1 MEHKNKLVAKT
12 SPELKEIWSP
22 NNTLLFSEIRENS
35 AKIAKWICPVY
46 NLEYEREIRRQVKG
60 TRKSPY
66 VTGRKV
72 VKGVNDIFTTHPWL
86 EQIWNFELN
95 EVDPETISEVNRLK
109 IWWTCPETKAP
120 YQRLLKTQIE
130 KGLLSPYMTSTKVL
144 QGYNDLETVHP
155 EIVNIWDY
163 NKNEDTPN
171 DVLPLSHKKR
181 WWKLPTGDSVEKE
194 IRIIVESLEKYIN
207 LTTLGKV
214 YPEVFEIWDFD
225 KNEQSP
231 DDYLET
237 SNEKVWVKGQN
248 GESVLRDISYIKSR
262 AKASRVSKSLK
273 YQKVSI
279 PNKTTEP
286 LQKTH
291 PHIAKM
297 WNTER
302 NNLSPL
308 EVTAGQSKEKF
319 WWTCPDTGTHYLRSI
334 RDQVKAGERSPYMS
348 GKVILPG
355 YNDLATLRP
364 EVIQA
369 WSAENEKQPNEI
381 TRFSDYR
388 AILIDENGETFER
401 SAGGIYL
408 YGTERKEN
416 GRSLREIEIL
426 EHISSLSSKTVIEN
440 DYSVLETQEID
451 ILVQE
456 ARLGFEFNG
465 LYWHSDRRILSP
477 RYHYDKWAD
486 ALERGYELIH
496 VWEDDFRYEEHQ
508 TKLRI
513 AQVLSFCGALSKPA
527 RKVTSVRIFDNSE
540 VEKIASDVCLEK
552 FLPYDGLLGLFSSD
566 NLVAIIPC
574 IFDGSV
580 LQLRDLYVV
589 SIFYGLDSALREF
602 FKEMSMLLGIEAVRV
617 EVENGSFPLRILF
630 EVGFKVV
637 GSSGTSFLYHYGRRR
652 VTEEEAKEKGLDITS
667 LAKVW
672 DAGKTVLELRMSG

>member
-1 MEHKNKLVAKT
+1 MTHKNRLVAT
-12 SPELKEIWSP
+12 TNPELEEIWSP
-22 NNTLLFSEIRENS
+22 NNTIAFSEIKENS

-95 EVDPETISEVNRLK
+95 EVDPETISKANQLK

-130 KGLLSPYMTSTKVL
+130 KGLLSPYITSTKVL
-144 QGYNDLETVHP
+144 QGHNDLETVHP

-163 NKNEDTPN
+163 SKNEDTPS

-194 IRIIVESLEKYIN
+194 IRIIVESLEKHIN
-207 LTTLGKV
+207 LTTLGTA

-225 KNEQSP
+225 KNKQSP

-248 GESVLRDISYIKSR
+248 GETVLRDISYIKSR
-262 AKASRVSKSLK
+262 AKASRVSKIPE

-319 WWTCPDTGTHYLRSI
+319 WWVCPDTGTHYLRSI

-388 AILIDENGETFER
+388 AILIDENGENFER

-408 YGTERKEN
+408 YGTERKEK

-426 EHISSLSSKTVIEN
+426 EHISSSSSKTVIEN

-456 ARLGFEFNG
+456 ARLGFEYNG
-465 LYWHSDRRILSP
+465 LYWHSDKRKLSP

-486 ALERGYELIH
+486 ALEAGYDLIH
-496 VWEDDFRYEEHQ
+496 VWEDEFQYVKKQ
-508 TKLRI
+508 TLLRVS
-513 AQVLSFCGALSKPA
+513 QFLSFRGCLEEKAFP
-527 RKVTSVRIFDNSE
+527 VTSVRIVTPDDVGYANELFDR
-540 VEKIASDVCLEK
+540 DVSGNQNC
-552 FLPYDGLLGLFSSD
+552 LGLFSGD
-566 NLVAIIPC
+566 ELVALVTC
-574 IFDGSV
+574 YFEGSSLYLKKLHLFNV
-580 LQLRDLYVV
+580 FADVNGVFVNFLKQLSV
-589 SIFYGLDSALREF
+589 SLNVS
-602 FKEMSMLLGIEAVRV
+602 SVRV
-617 EVENGSFPLRILF
+617 ELSNGSFPLGVLLDAGF
-630 EVGFKVV
+630 EVVQEL
-637 GSSGTSFLYHYGRRR
+637 SPSYLYHYSRRR
-652 VTEEEAKEKGLDITS
+652 LSEDEVVERGVDCDS
-667 LAKVW
+667 LPKIW
-672 DAGKTVLELRMSG
+672 DAGRSVLELSFS